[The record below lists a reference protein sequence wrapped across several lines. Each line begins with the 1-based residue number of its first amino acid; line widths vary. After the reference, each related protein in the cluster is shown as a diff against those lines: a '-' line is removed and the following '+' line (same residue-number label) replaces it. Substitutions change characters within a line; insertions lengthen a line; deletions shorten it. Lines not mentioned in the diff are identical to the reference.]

1 MKEVL
6 KKAKQPL
13 ILLALLIIILAL
25 TGYNPPAGRLN
36 WFLEVIP
43 GIVAVL
49 VLIVS
54 YTRFPFPNFIYYLVF
69 AQMMIL
75 NYGGYYTYALAP
87 LGNWMKVTFHLTRN
101 HYDRIGHF
109 ALGFVPAF
117 VVREI
122 MIRKVNIKRGAWL
135 FFIVVSIMLAIGA
148 FWELTEWWTTLV
160 VAPGIGQ
167 AYLGT
172 QGDVWDAQWDMLW
185 VLIGGVIAM
194 TFFQKFHDRA
204 MKSFS
209 KK

>member
-1 MKEVL
+1 
-6 KKAKQPL
+6 
-13 ILLALLIIILAL
+13 
-25 TGYNPPAGRLN
+25 
-36 WFLEVIP
+36 
-43 GIVAVL
+43 
-49 VLIVS
+49 
-54 YTRFPFPNFIYYLVF
+54 
-69 AQMMIL
+69 
-75 NYGGYYTYALAP
+75 
-87 LGNWMKVTFHLTRN
+87 MKVTFHLTRN

-109 ALGFVPAF
+109 ALGFVPGF
-117 VVREI
+117 ITREI
-122 MIRKVNIKRGAWL
+122 MIRKVKIKRGAWL